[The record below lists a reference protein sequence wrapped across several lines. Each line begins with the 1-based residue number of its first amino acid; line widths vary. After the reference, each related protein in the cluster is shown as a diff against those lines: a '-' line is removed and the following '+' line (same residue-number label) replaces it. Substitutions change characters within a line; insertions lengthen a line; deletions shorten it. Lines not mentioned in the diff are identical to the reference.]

1 MERDEAYGANA
12 AEILDALPE
21 RVVRYRLPDLTIVY
35 CNLSWADGY
44 HLVPE
49 QVVGRN
55 LHEFLSPDGR
65 AGLESQLARLGPDH
79 PLMPD
84 LVARADLTAP
94 GRWIE
99 WVDRYLPTEEVIAVG
114 RDVTE
119 NRQIAAELRDSE
131 ARFRELADSSPDMV
145 FRFLLDPVPHFD
157 YLSPSVEAL
166 TGYPVRALMDD
177 FGAFVDIMDEESQAL
192 ILRAAS
198 GEVMPE
204 RSDIRGWRA
213 DGTEMITELHF
224 TMIPGGLQGVGS
236 DVTEIRR
243 LQAELAEQALHDAL
257 TGLANR
263 HLVDE
268 LMAVGLA
275 RAERQGTPLAV
286 AFVDLDDFKSVNDTY
301 GHDAGDEV
309 LREAAR
315 RMLSVARSADIVAR
329 IGGDEFLIVFEPNE
343 SGQNNLVARLDGALA
358 APIEISPSVVV
369 TCPASIGY
377 ADTRTVGR
385 DSAALLAAADA
396 DMYEVKRAHRKSGR
410 RTVTVE
416 R

>member
-1 MERDEAYGANA
+1 
-12 AEILDALPE
+12 
-21 RVVRYRLPDLTIVY
+21 
-35 CNLSWADGY
+35 
-44 HLVPE
+44 
-49 QVVGRN
+49 
-55 LHEFLSPDGR
+55 
-65 AGLESQLARLGPDH
+65 
-79 PLMPD
+79 
-84 LVARADLTAP
+84 
-94 GRWIE
+94 
-99 WVDRYLPTEEVIAVG
+99 VG

-157 YLSPSVEAL
+157 YLSPSVETL
-166 TGYPVRALMDD
+166 TGYRVQQLMDD
-177 FGAFVDIMDEESQAL
+177 FSVFVGILDENSQAL
-192 ILRAAS
+192 IAGAAS

-204 RSDIRGWRA
+204 RSDIRGRRA
-213 DGTEMITELHF
+213 DGSDMVTEVHF

-236 DVTEIRR
+236 DVTEIRK

-301 GHDAGDEV
+301 GHDAGDAV

-315 RMLSVARSADIVAR
+315 RMLEVARSADIVAR
-329 IGGDEFLIVFEPNE
+329 IGGDEFLIVFEPNQ
-343 SGQNNLVARLDGALA
+343 SGLDNLVARVDEALA
-358 APIEISPSVVV
+358 APIDVAPSVEV

-377 ADTRTVGR
+377 ADTRTCGR
-385 DSAALLAAADA
+385 NSAALLAAADA
-396 DMYEVKRAHRKSGR
+396 DMYRVKRAHGRGGR
-410 RTVTVE
+410 RT
-416 R
+416 